1 MNYDKDSFL
10 AGISVGRS
18 LKGWSGAGGGGSASE
33 YKNGIIFGSDFSITG
48 FEYNGVILSENTEPV
63 ISGEY
68 SEVV

>member
-18 LKGWSGAGGGGSASE
+18 LKGWSGAGGGTSE

-48 FEYNGVILSENTEPV
+48 FEYNGVILSENTEPA